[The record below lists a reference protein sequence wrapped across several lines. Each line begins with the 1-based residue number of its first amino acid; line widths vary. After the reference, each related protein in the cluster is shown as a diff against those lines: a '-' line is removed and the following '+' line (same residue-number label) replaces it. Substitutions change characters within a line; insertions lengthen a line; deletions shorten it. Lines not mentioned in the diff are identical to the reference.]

1 MRNPAPTI
9 EEIAQAIQQQRP
21 DAAER
26 LARAYL
32 AFHPDDETGL
42 LLLGMSLQAQTRSDA
57 AIEVFRELTRLL
69 PDSAL
74 HWGNLG
80 TLLRDAKRGDE
91 AEAALRRAL
100 ELDPRNAAAHYNLA
114 RQFEE
119 SGEAAPAL
127 DHYRQFLQY
136 AGPDQS
142 GYAPDVR
149 TRIAALQGRMK

>member
-1 MRNPAPTI
+1 VNLAL
-9 EEIAQAIQQQRP
+9 AQKAAGQAG
-21 DAAER
+21 DAQ
-26 LARAYL
+26 L
-32 AFHPDDETGL
+32 
-42 LLLGMSLQAQTRSDA
+42 S
-57 AIEVFRELTRLL
+57 
-69 PDSAL
+69 
-74 HWGNLG
+74 
-80 TLLRDAKRGDE
+80 
-91 AEAALRRAL
+91 LRRAL